1 MEAIANGPLSQLFA
15 LMAMPL
21 IGAVLLGGYLI
32 FSVTR
37 RRKKAKM
44 KHGISLKSTAD
55 EEAEETTPAVPN
67 PPQSNANPPAD
78 TPTPAPPPEAPPPKP
93 VDLELL
99 SKAVDNPAP
108 PENEPASPPQAS
120 PPPASPAPPPAPT
133 PTPLPPPQPQAVD
146 EPAELLRLLRHPQSG
161 QLVVEIVGQRYTK
174 LADITDKEVGQQIL
188 HLTAHLLAFT
198 NGMIVT
204 DAGMKSVYKPKVEE
218 TPPPLAPSDSAA
230 NEPTPPAVTPVEP
243 EAKPQPP
250 PSPQTPP
257 LSSFKNTSFHQ
268 PDPLQPQGGLL
279 SRVTQPTPPLPSI
292 PSLNLAEE
300 INDLVQA
307 RLRYSPL
314 AKSFRVDI
322 KSDLS
327 GGIRIDVNGQF
338 YTSPD
343 EVPDQEVKDLIKD
356 AIKEWERS

>member
-15 LMAMPL
+15 LMAMPI

-55 EEAEETTPAVPN
+55 EEAEETASVPD
-67 PPQSNANPPAD
+67 PPQSNANPSTD
-78 TPTPAPPPEAPPPKP
+78 TPDPPPPPEEPPPKP

-108 PENEPASPPQAS
+108 PENEPAPPPQET
-120 PPPASPAPPPAPT
+120 PPLASPAPPPTPPPT
-133 PTPLPPPQPQAVD
+133 PSPPPQPQALD
-146 EPAELLRLLRHPQSG
+146 EPVELLRLLRHPQSG

-174 LADITDKEVGQQIL
+174 LADITDKKVGQHIL

-204 DAGMKSVYKPKVEE
+204 DAGMKSVYKPRVEE
-218 TPPPLAPSDSAA
+218 TPPPLAPS
-230 NEPTPPAVTPVEP
+230 EP
-243 EAKPQPP
+243 EANESTTPAVAPAEPEAGPQPP
-250 PSPQTPP
+250 PSPKPPP
-257 LSSFKNTSFHQ
+257 LSSFENTTFHQ

-279 SRVTQPTPPLPSI
+279 SRVTQPTPPPPSI
-292 PSLNLAEE
+292 PSLNLAGE

-343 EVPDQEVKDLIKD
+343 DVPDQEVRDLIKD